1 MVRSARRNRAVANAE
16 KAAKDDASLK
26 KAAKVATAGLML
38 HPLTIR
44 TLIKCLLPAS
54 SAQHVPRLPMP
65 RAPQMVA
72 IVARLIVTA
81 RSRLVPSLAGPPR
94 LLVTEMIAQND

>member
-1 MVRSARRNRAVANAE
+1 MVRSARRHRAANAE
-16 KAAKDDASLK
+16 KAAKDDARLK
-26 KAAKVATAGLML
+26 KAAKVATAGLLL
-38 HPLTIR
+38 HLLTIR
-44 TLIKCLLPAS
+44 TLMKCLLPAS
-54 SAQHVPRLPMP
+54 EQHVPRLPMP

-94 LLVTEMIAQND
+94 LLATEMIAQND